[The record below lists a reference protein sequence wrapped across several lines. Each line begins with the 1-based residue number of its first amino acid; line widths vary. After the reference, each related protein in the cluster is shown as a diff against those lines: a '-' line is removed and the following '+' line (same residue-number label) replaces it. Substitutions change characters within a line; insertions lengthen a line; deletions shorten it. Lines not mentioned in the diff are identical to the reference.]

1 MREIDTDVCVVG
13 GGPAGLV
20 LALLMLRSGLGVV
33 VLERLR
39 AHQREF
45 RGDILQP
52 GALALLDA
60 LGVLSGARE
69 RGARELDR
77 FRLLDGDRVL
87 MEADY
92 RLLPPP
98 YDHLLTVPRP
108 HLLDELLAHCRR
120 SPHFRYLPGRR
131 AGGLLRREGRIAGV
145 VADGPSGRCAV
156 RARVVVGADGRLSRI
171 RRLAGIGAGRTG
183 PLGQDVLWCSLR
195 TSPGGAPPPDE
206 VRVVRT
212 PAGPVLVHGGW
223 PDRIQLGWTLPPG
236 HGGALTA
243 SGLEP
248 VAERLARA
256 VPEYRGL
263 ILDQLRAPADLTV
276 VDVFSARAERWVDDG
291 LVLIGDAAHTHG
303 LLGAQGVHLA
313 VQDAVVLHPVLTG
326 ALAAGDTGAARL
338 AAFERRR
345 GPDIAAVMRRQSLH
359 NRVMHAQGTYATR
372 VRPRLARALRHT
384 PLYRRALQRVA
395 YGNPSIRITD
405 DRACGWA

>member
-33 VLERLR
+33 VLERAR

-45 RGDILQP
+45 RGEILQP

-60 LGVLSGARE
+60 LGVLTGVRA

-77 FRLLDGDRVL
+77 FRFLDGDRVL
-87 MEADY
+87 LEADY

-108 HLLDELLAHCRR
+108 HLLDELLAHCRQ
-120 SPHFRYLPGRR
+120 SPRFRYLPGRR

-156 RARVVVGADGRLSRI
+156 RARVVVGADGRFSRI
-171 RRLAGIGAGRTG
+171 RRLAGIGAGRTA
-183 PLGQDVLWCSLR
+183 PRGQDVLWCSLR
-195 TSPGGAPPPDE
+195 TEAAAPPPPE

-212 PAGPVLVHGGW
+212 PGGPVLLHGSW
-223 PDRIQLGWTLPPG
+223 PDRIQLGWTLPHG
-236 HGGALTA
+236 HGRALTA
-243 SGLEP
+243 SGLER
-248 VAERLARA
+248 VTERLVRA
-256 VPEYRGL
+256 VPEYGGL
-263 ILDQLRAPADLTV
+263 IRDQLSAPDDLTV
-276 VDVFSARAERWVDDG
+276 VDVFSARAERWVADG
-291 LVLIGDAAHTHG
+291 LVLIGDAAHTHS
-303 LLGAQGVHLA
+303 LIGAQGVNLA
-313 VQDAVVLHPVLTG
+313 VQDAVVLHPVLTD
-326 ALAAGDTGAARL
+326 ALAAEDTGAARL

-359 NRVMHAQGTYATR
+359 SRVMHAHGAYATR
-372 VRPRLARALRHT
+372 VRPRLARVLRHT